1 MNKLILQ
8 TLFFTSF
15 IVINFS
21 CFSSGKTQIRKFDAS
36 KIVQENVIVKDTFM
50 LPDIPSEITDVD
62 ARAQYLVMHYW
73 DRFDFADSKLVQRPE
88 ITEQAFVD
96 YINILNYVSS
106 EYSEKSLE
114 YTLSKASKKN
124 STYKHFA
131 SLFEKYLYEEQSPF
145 RNEEDYL
152 YVLKRLAKSQSL
164 DEVEKQ
170 KYKFQMEMSMKNRPN
185 QNAVDFIYTLS
196 TDKSASM
203 YSIKSDYLLILFAN
217 PGCPTCDHVVNQ
229 LQTSSIMQKVFSYNS
244 PTRTMITVLTV
255 YPDDNL
261 EEWNSFLPQ
270 LPSNWLHAY
279 DKGMVITKQKLYD
292 LRFMPAIYLLDRHK
306 KVIFKNATVE
316 SVENFFTNDI

>member
-1 MNKLILQ
+1 MSKQVLQ
-8 TLFFTSF
+8 ILFFTLLITISL
-15 IVINFS
+15 S
-21 CFSSGKTQIRKFDAS
+21 CFSGKKTQTDIS
-36 KIVQENVIVKDTFM
+36 KVSKAAQENTIVKDTFM
-50 LPDIPSEITDVD
+50 LPNIPSEITDSD
-62 ARAQYLVMHYW
+62 LRAQYLVMHYW
-73 DRFDFADSKLVQRPE
+73 DRFDFTDSILVQRPE

-114 YTLSKASKKN
+114 YMLSKASKKK

-170 KYKFQMEMSMKNRPN
+170 KYQFQMEMSMKNRPN

-196 TDKSASM
+196 TNRSASM
-203 YSIKSDYLLILFAN
+203 YSIKSDYLLILFVN
-217 PGCPTCDHVVNQ
+217 PSCPTCNHVVNQ
-229 LQTSSIMQKVFSYNS
+229 LQTSSVIQKVFSYNS

-255 YPDDNL
+255 YPDDDL
-261 EEWNSFLPQ
+261 QEWKNHLPQ
-270 LPSNWLHAY
+270 LPANWLNAY
-279 DKGMVITKQKLYD
+279 DKDMTITKEKLYD
-292 LRFMPAIYLLDRHK
+292 LRFMPTIYLLNKNK
-306 KVIFKNATVE
+306 KVILKDTSVE
-316 SVENFFTNDI
+316 SVENFFSNAF